1 LTEYIKTGSLPHS
14 KAEGDRTHIRSKSYM
29 LIGDQ
34 LYQRV
39 AATGVLMK
47 CISREEGLEL
57 LEEIHSG
64 F

>member
-1 LTEYIKTGSLPHS
+1 LTEYIKTGSLPRS
-14 KAEGDRTHIRSKSYM
+14 KAEGDRTPIRSKSYT

-34 LYQRV
+34 LYKRV
-39 AATGVLMK
+39 AARGVLMK